1 MHEMVKGA
9 NVGLAALSEDVDAVS
24 VSLGW
29 TSSTG
34 EGDAD
39 VSVMLLGADGKVRG
53 DGDFYFYNNP
63 VAADGSVQ
71 LLGKKPVEEGS
82 EDQIVFDLTAI
93 PDDVERIVVAA
104 SRYEGAR
111 FGELDD
117 LRVVLADGSG
127 EGLLRFAIDDAGS
140 VSAVIFGE
148 LYRRAG
154 EWKFR
159 AVGQGYA
166 SGLAGLATDF
176 GVDIED
182 DASDADADADA
193 EADVDVEADVDPGV
207 ATVEDRGVVAGNGAG
222 EAAVGTAGA
231 GVVATAVEQATP
243 SPLAGSVTPVG
254 AVTPAGPPGLVTQA
268 DPAGPV
274 TPADPA
280 RPEAPGALV
289 PGQSLESGG
298 VRAGAQAGTLP
309 AVPAPR
315 QPEEDAGGRKPSARP
330 RTAKKK
336 VTLPKAVKKS
346 LAENESWREA
356 RLFPVSALKSDRDR
370 EARATSVLLSVMAQ
384 VPEFGRRLTA
394 AFGAPAGR
402 METFTEVS
410 LPHGE
415 TPRRPDGVIRVERA
429 GKLWTALVETKT
441 NGNALRTEQ
450 VQAYMDIAA
459 RRGYEAVITLSN
471 DVALEGSPLVDV
483 KIDRRRKHKVA
494 LRHLSWAEVAHQ
506 AQMLI
511 RHEGV
516 GNSAHAWL
524 LQELLHYLQ
533 HENSGCHGFQNMGA
547 AWVPVR
553 NGIDDETLCQGD
565 PRALEVVESWERLI
579 RQVCLGLGGELGQ
592 KVLPVR
598 RARRGTDPEVR
609 RAEMADQ
616 LCREGRLEAELRIEG
631 TPGILALSAD
641 LRTGKLRT
649 SIEIPAP
656 EQGYPLNWAKR
667 LVRKLAEAPAD
678 LHVETLVDGGTGG
691 PRGTLERLRPE
702 PGDMLPANGAQITGF
717 RLSLFKGMGSTR
729 GNAESG
735 FIRSVDDAVHRFYGT
750 VVVHLDRPAARR
762 APTAERVAVG

>member
-1 MHEMVKGA
+1 MVKGA
-9 NVGLAALSEDVDAVS
+9 NVALATLSENTGSVI

-29 TSSTG
+29 LSPTG

-39 VSVMLLGADGKVRG
+39 VSVLLLDENGKVRS
-53 DGDFYFYNNP
+53 DADFYFYNNP

-71 LLGKKPVEEGS
+71 LLGKTPTADGN
-82 EDQIVFDLTAI
+82 EDRISFDLTAI
-93 PDDVERIVVAA
+93 PSDVDRIVVAA
-104 SRYEGAR
+104 SRYHGAR
-111 FGELDD
+111 FGELDA
-117 LRVVLADGSG
+117 LTVMLADGGG
-127 EGLLRFAIDDAGS
+127 ENLLRFAIDDAGS
-140 VSAVIFGE
+140 VSAFIFAE

-159 AVGQGYA
+159 AVGQGYDT
-166 SGLAGLATDF
+166 GLAGLAMDF
-176 GVDIED
+176 GVDVDD
-182 DASDADADADA
+182 DAATEEALDGAASD
-193 EADVDVEADVDPGV
+193 EQVTT
-207 ATVEDRGVVAGNGAG
+207 TVP
-222 EAAVGTAGA
+222 AAVA
-231 GVVATAVEQATP
+231 EP
-243 SPLAGSVTPVG
+243 
-254 AVTPAGPPGLVTQA
+254 GPPA
-268 DPAGPV
+268 
-274 TPADPA
+274 
-280 RPEAPGALV
+280 PE
-289 PGQSLESGG
+289 
-298 VRAGAQAGTLP
+298 

-315 QPEEDAGGRKPSARP
+315 QPGDEFEPRKAPARP

-336 VTLPKAVKKS
+336 VTLPKAGKKS
-346 LAENESWREA
+346 LAENSAWKQA

-370 EARATSVLLSVMAQ
+370 ETRATSVLLSVMAQ

-410 LPHGE
+410 MPHGD

-441 NGNALRTEQ
+441 NGNSLKSDQ

-483 KIDRRRKHKVA
+483 KIDGRRKHKVA
-494 LRHLSWAEVAHQ
+494 LRHLSWAEVAYQ

-516 GNSAHAWL
+516 GNLAHAWL

-565 PRALEVVESWERLI
+565 SRAREVVESWERLI
-579 RQVCLGLGGELGQ
+579 RQVCLTLGGELGQ
-592 KVLPVR
+592 KVLPVQRAKRGSDPGAR
-598 RARRGTDPEVR
+598 RA
-609 RAEMADQ
+609 ALADR
-616 LCREGRLEAELRIEG
+616 LCLDGKLQAELRIEG
-631 TPGILALSAD
+631 PPGVLTIVAD

-656 EQGYPLNWAKR
+656 EQGYPLAWAKR
-667 LVRKLAEAPAD
+667 LVRHLAEAPAD
-678 LHVETLVDGGTGG
+678 LHVETLVEGEAGG

-702 PGDMLPANGAQITGF
+702 PADMLPKDNGTRITGF
-717 RLSLFKGMGSTR
+717 RLSLSKGMGSTR

-735 FIRSVDDAVHRFYGT
+735 FIRSVDEAVHRFYTT
-750 VVVHLDRPAARR
+750 VVVHLDRPTSRR
-762 APTAERVAVG
+762 ASSKERETAG

>member
-1 MHEMVKGA
+1 MIKGS
-9 NVGLAALSEDVDAVS
+9 NVALAALSEDVGS
-24 VSLGW
+24 VIVGLGW
-29 TSSTG
+29 GSPTG

-39 VSVMLLGADGKVRG
+39 VSVLLLDADGKVRS
-53 DGDFYFYNNP
+53 DTDFYFYNNP

-71 LLGKKPVEEGS
+71 LLGKTPTEDGS
-82 EDQIVFDLTAI
+82 EDRISFDLTAV
-93 PDDVERIVVAA
+93 PADVDRIVVAA
-104 SRYEGAR
+104 SRYGGAR
-111 FGELDD
+111 FGELEDVR
-117 LRVVLADGSG
+117 LSLADGTG
-127 EGLLRFAIDDAGS
+127 EDLLRFTIDDVDS
-140 VSAVIFGE
+140 VSAIIFGE
-148 LYRRAG
+148 LYRRAE

-182 DASDADADADA
+182 DA
-193 EADVDVEADVDPGV
+193 
-207 ATVEDRGVVAGNGAG
+207 ATVEAEAGQADLEPESGMAVAEEQRSAETGDPAHLTAPAAAPGPAAG
-222 EAAVGTAGA
+222 PAAEGTSPEPL
-231 GVVATAVEQATP
+231 TAVP
-243 SPLAGSVTPVG
+243 SPRR
-254 AVTPAGPPGLVTQA
+254 PAEDGEPQK
-268 DPAGPV
+268 
-274 TPADPA
+274 
-280 RPEAPGALV
+280 
-289 PGQSLESGG
+289 
-298 VRAGAQAGTLP
+298 RA
-309 AVPAPR
+309 
-315 QPEEDAGGRKPSARP
+315 ARP

-336 VTLPKAVKKS
+336 VTLPKVARKS

-370 EARATSVLLSVMAQ
+370 ETRATSVLLSVMAQ

-410 LPHGE
+410 LPHGDS
-415 TPRRPDGVIRVERA
+415 PRRPDGVIRVERA

-483 KIDRRRKHKVA
+483 KIDKRRKHKVA

-516 GNSAHAWL
+516 GNAAHAWL

-533 HENSGCHGFQNMGA
+533 HENSGCHGFQNMGP

-565 PRALEVVESWERLI
+565 PRALEVVQSWERLI

-592 KVLPVR
+592 KVLPVQ
-598 RARRGTDPEVR
+598 RAKRGTDPGAR
-609 RAEMADQ
+609 RSLLAEQ
-616 LCREGRLEAELRIEG
+616 LCADGRLEAELRIEG
-631 TPGILALSAD
+631 TPGVLAVTAD
-641 LRTGKLRT
+641 LRTGRLRT
-649 SIEIPAP
+649 SLAIPAP
-656 EQGYPLNWAKR
+656 EQGYPLSWAKR
-667 LVRKLAEAPAD
+667 LIRTLAEAPAD
-678 LHVETLVDGGTGG
+678 LHIETLVDGETNG

-702 PGDMLPANGAQITGF
+702 PADLLPKDGAGRITGF
-717 RLSLFKGMGSTR
+717 RLSLLKGMGSSR
-729 GNAESG
+729 GNAETG
-735 FIRSVDDAVHRFYGT
+735 FIRSVDDAVHRFYTT
-750 VVVHLDRPAARR
+750 VVAHLDRPTPRR
-762 APTAERVAVG
+762 TPSREATPTG

>member
-1 MHEMVKGA
+1 MIKGS
-9 NVGLAALSEDVDAVS
+9 NVALTALSEDVGTVI

-29 TSSTG
+29 VSPTG

-39 VSVMLLGADGKVRG
+39 VSVLLLDAGGKVRS

-71 LLGKKPVEEGS
+71 LLGKTPT
-82 EDQIVFDLTAI
+82 EDGNEDRICFDLTAV
-93 PDDVERIVVAA
+93 PPQVERIVVAA
-104 SRYEGAR
+104 SRYGGAR
-111 FGELDD
+111 FGELENV
-117 LRVVLADGSG
+117 RVRLADAAG
-127 EGLLRFAIDDAGS
+127 ESLLRFTIADADA
-140 VSAVIFGE
+140 VSAIIFGE
-148 LYRRAG
+148 LYRRG
-154 EWKFR
+154 EEWKFR
-159 AVGQGYA
+159 AVGQGYD

-182 DASDADADADA
+182 DAAEVEA
-193 EADVDVEADVDPGV
+193 EAASAVEAEAASEVEAGSAVEAVEAVDPVG
-207 ATVEDRGVVAGNGAG
+207 GNGQPETVAP
-222 EAAVGTAGA
+222 
-231 GVVATAVEQATP
+231 ATAAAT
-243 SPLAGSVTPVG
+243 
-254 AVTPAGPPGLVTQA
+254 
-268 DPAGPV
+268 
-274 TPADPA
+274 
-280 RPEAPGALV
+280 
-289 PGQSLESGG
+289 LE
-298 VRAGAQAGTLP
+298 

-315 QPEEDAGGRKPSARP
+315 RPDVAEGEPARRTAAARP

-336 VTLPKAVKKS
+336 VTLPKVTRKS
-346 LAENESWREA
+346 LAENESWKEA
-356 RLFPVSALKSDRDR
+356 RLFPVSVLKSDRDR
-370 EARATSVLLSVMAQ
+370 EMRATSVLLSVMAQ

-394 AFGAPAGR
+394 AFGAPSGR
-402 METFTEVS
+402 TETFTEVS
-410 LPHGE
+410 LPHGD

-441 NGNALRTEQ
+441 NGNSLKGDQ

-483 KIDRRRKHKVA
+483 KIDGRRKHKVA
-494 LRHLSWAEVAHQ
+494 MWHLSWAEVAHQ

-516 GNSAHAWL
+516 GNAAHAWL

-579 RQVCLGLGGELGQ
+579 RQVCLRMGGELGQ
-592 KVLPVR
+592 KVLPVQ
-598 RARRGTDPEVR
+598 RAKRGTDPGTR
-609 RAEMADQ
+609 RALLADQ
-616 LCREGRLEAELRIEG
+616 LCLDGRLQAELRIEG
-631 TPGILALSAD
+631 TPGVLAVSAD

-649 SIEIPAP
+649 SLEIPAP
-656 EQGYPLNWAKR
+656 DQGYPLTWVKR
-667 LVRKLAEAPAD
+667 LVRRLAEAPAD
-678 LHVETLVDGGTGG
+678 LHVETLVESETGG

-702 PGDMLPANGAQITGF
+702 PADLLPKNTATGITGF

-735 FIRSVDDAVHRFYGT
+735 FIRSVDDAVHRFYT
-750 VVVHLDRPAARR
+750 SVVVHLDRPAPRR
-762 APTAERVAVG
+762 AAVKETAGAG

>member
-1 MHEMVKGA
+1 MTKGS
-9 NVGLAALSEDVDAVS
+9 NVALPALSEDVGTVI

-29 TSSTG
+29 VSPTG

-39 VSVMLLGADGKVRG
+39 VSVLLLDANGKVRS

-63 VAADGSVQ
+63 VAPDGSVQ
-71 LLGKKPVEEGS
+71 LLGKTPT
-82 EDQIVFDLTAI
+82 EDGNEDRICFDLTAV
-93 PDDVERIVVAA
+93 PPQVERIVVAA
-104 SRYEGAR
+104 SRYGGAR
-111 FGELDD
+111 FGELENV
-117 LRVVLADGSG
+117 RVRLADAAG
-127 EGLLRFAIDDAGS
+127 ESLLRFAIADVDA
-140 VSAVIFGE
+140 VSAIIFGE
-148 LYRRAG
+148 LYRRG
-154 EWKFR
+154 EEWKFR
-159 AVGQGYA
+159 AVGQGYD

-182 DASDADADADA
+182 DAAEVEA
-193 EADVDVEADVDPGV
+193 EAASEAEAEAASAVEAV
-207 ATVEDRGVVAGNGAG
+207 
-222 EAAVGTAGA
+222 EAAD
-231 GVVATAVEQATP
+231 
-243 SPLAGSVTPVG
+243 PVSG
-254 AVTPAGPPGLVTQA
+254 
-268 DPAGPV
+268 D
-274 TPADPA
+274 
-280 RPEAPGALV
+280 
-289 PGQSLESGG
+289 GQSETVAPATTAATLE
-298 VRAGAQAGTLP
+298 

-315 QPEEDAGGRKPSARP
+315 RPDVAEGEPAKRTAAARP

-336 VTLPKAVKKS
+336 VTLPKVTRKS

-356 RLFPVSALKSDRDR
+356 RLFPVSVLKSDRDR
-370 EARATSVLLSVMAQ
+370 EMRATSVLLSVMAQ

-394 AFGAPAGR
+394 AFGAPSGR
-402 METFTEVS
+402 TETFTEVS
-410 LPHGE
+410 LPHGD

-441 NGNALRTEQ
+441 NGNSLKADQ

-483 KIDRRRKHKVA
+483 KIDGRRKHKVA
-494 LRHLSWAEVAHQ
+494 LWHLSWAEVAHQ

-516 GNSAHAWL
+516 GNAAHAWL

-579 RQVCLGLGGELGQ
+579 RQVCLRMGGELGQ
-592 KVLPVR
+592 KVLPVQRAKRGADPGTR
-598 RARRGTDPEVR
+598 RALL
-609 RAEMADQ
+609 ADQ
-616 LCREGRLEAELRIEG
+616 LCLDGRLQAELRIEG
-631 TPGILALSAD
+631 TPGVLAVSAD

-649 SIEIPAP
+649 SVEIPAP
-656 EQGYPLNWAKR
+656 DQGYPLTWVKR
-667 LVRKLAEAPAD
+667 LVRRLAEAPAD
-678 LHVETLVDGGTGG
+678 LHVETLVESETGG

-702 PGDMLPANGAQITGF
+702 PADLLPRNTATGITGF

-735 FIRSVDDAVHRFYGT
+735 FIRSVDDAVHRFYT
-750 VVVHLDRPAARR
+750 SVVVHLDRPAPRR
-762 APTAERVAVG
+762 AAAKETVGAR

>member
-9 NVGLAALSEDVDAVS
+9 NVGLAGLSDNVDSVS
-24 VSLGW
+24 VTLGW
-29 TSSTG
+29 ASSTG

-39 VSVMLLGADGKVRG
+39 VSVMLLGEHGKVRG

-71 LLGKKPVEEGS
+71 LLGKKPAGEGS

-104 SRYEGAR
+104 SRYEDAR

-117 LRVVLADGSG
+117 LCVTLADSSG

-140 VSAVIFGE
+140 VSAFIFGE

-159 AVGQGYA
+159 AVGQGYDT
-166 SGLAGLATDF
+166 GLAGLATDF
-176 GVDIED
+176 GVDVDDDVEESVEEGGEEGVED
-182 DASDADADADA
+182 ESAEGVGERAESADAAGTA
-193 EADVDVEADVDPGV
+193 PAVPVPVPV
-207 ATVEDRGVVAGNGAG
+207 AVTAAGQEQESA
-222 EAAVGTAGA
+222 AAVAA
-231 GVVATAVEQATP
+231 A
-243 SPLAGSVTPVG
+243 
-254 AVTPAGPPGLVTQA
+254 
-268 DPAGPV
+268 
-274 TPADPA
+274 
-280 RPEAPGALV
+280 
-289 PGQSLESGG
+289 
-298 VRAGAQAGTLP
+298 LP
-309 AVPAPR
+309 ALPAPR
-315 QPEEDAGGRKPSARP
+315 QPGEDTEPKTTAETAETAETQGATAGVSESETAPKKVSARP

-346 LAENESWREA
+346 LAENESWKEA

-370 EARATSVLLSVMAQ
+370 ETRATSVLLSVMAQ

-402 METFTEVS
+402 TETFTEVS

-441 NGNALRTEQ
+441 NGNALRAEQ

-459 RRGYEAVITLSN
+459 RRGYEAVITLSS

-483 KIDRRRKHKVA
+483 KIDGRRKHKVA
-494 LRHLSWAEVAHQ
+494 LWHLSWAEVAHQ
-506 AQMLI
+506 AQMLL

-533 HENSGCHGFQNMGA
+533 HDNSGCHGFQNMGA

-565 PRALEVVESWERLI
+565 PRTLEVVESWERLI

-598 RARRGTDPEVR
+598 RARRGTDPGER
-609 RAEMADQ
+609 RARMADE
-616 LCREGRLEAELRIEG
+616 LCQQGKLRSEVRIEG
-631 TPGILALSAD
+631 TPGVLALSAD

-667 LVRKLAEAPAD
+667 LVKRLSEAPAD
-678 LHVETLVDGGTGG
+678 LHVETLVEGGTGG

-702 PGDMLPANGAQITGF
+702 PADLLPANGAQITGF

-735 FIRSVDDAVHRFYGT
+735 FIRSVDDAVQRFYAS
-750 VVVHLDRPAARR
+750 VVVHLDSPAPRR
-762 APTAERVAVG
+762 AASAERAVATG